1 MKFAIIVFPGTS
13 CEIDTLDAI
22 TNILGEKAEFVR
34 SSETNLEGY
43 DAIILPGGVSY
54 GDSVRP
60 GAIASIQPIMKA
72 VKEAAEQGTLVV
84 GIGNGFQV
92 LTEANLLPGSLLK
105 NESLKFICR
114 KVNLTVKNNQTAFTS
129 LFNQNEEI
137 MIPIASGYGNY
148 YCTEEQAE
156 QLEANHQI
164 VLTYKE
170 NVNGSVKQI
179 AGITNEQGNVFGL
192 MPHPERAVEQLFGST
207 AGKKLFQSI
216 VKNWRESHATNA

>member
-34 SSETNLEGY
+34 SSETNLEDY

-72 VKEAAEQGTLVV
+72 VKEAAAQGTLVV

-114 KVNLTVKNNQTAFTS
+114 KVNLTVKNNQTACTS
-129 LFNQNEEI
+129 LFDQNEEI
-137 MIPIASGYGNY
+137 MI
-148 YCTEEQAE
+148 
-156 QLEANHQI
+156 
-164 VLTYKE
+164 
-170 NVNGSVKQI
+170 
-179 AGITNEQGNVFGL
+179 
-192 MPHPERAVEQLFGST
+192 
-207 AGKKLFQSI
+207 
-216 VKNWRESHATNA
+216 